1 MCLTEKLASH
11 GILFLFQSIFNS
23 TSLQGGGINVFAS
36 ILHTHLAGKL
46 TFDEDNSHLM
56 LEWIHYFLFGSFGQ
70 KTLVT

>member
-1 MCLTEKLASH
+1 MTEKLASH

-23 TSLQGGGINVFAS
+23 TSLPGGGINVFAS

-56 LEWIHYFLFGSFGQ
+56 LEWINYFLFGSFGQ
-70 KTLVT
+70 KTLVK